1 MYKMHLKTSNGS
13 VNVGKII
20 LFFFSFF
27 VCLQTVTIRIHIG
40 SLQAVPW
47 YYFLGLSSKSP
58 SIRVP

>member
-1 MYKMHLKTSNGS
+1 MHLKTSNGS

-20 LFFFSFF
+20 LFFFFLAFLS
-27 VCLQTVTIRIHIG
+27 VSIQTVTIRTHIG